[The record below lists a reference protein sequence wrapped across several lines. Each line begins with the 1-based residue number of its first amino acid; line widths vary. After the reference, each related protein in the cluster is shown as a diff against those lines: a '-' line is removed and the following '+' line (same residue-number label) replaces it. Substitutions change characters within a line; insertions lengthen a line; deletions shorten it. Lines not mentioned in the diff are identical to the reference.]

1 MGVLWTVWPLDEQ
14 MTAWLDDQGIA
25 YPTQPSRFPTGAEIR
40 AVLSSFPGNVEV
52 TENGDGGPY
61 SAYVTQGMGEAER
74 WTLLQVTEF
83 TGNSHP
89 QELWFEKGDEELIKD
104 LLQRLT
110 RACGPLALIADV
122 GDPPQIINVSI

>member
-1 MGVLWTVWPLDEQ
+1 M
-14 MTAWLDDQGIA
+14 
-25 YPTQPSRFPTGAEIR
+25 
-40 AVLSSFPGNVEV
+40 LSAFPGNVEV

-61 SAYVTQGMGEAER
+61 SAFVTQGTGDDKR

-83 TGNSHP
+83 TGNSHR
-89 QELWFEKGDEELIKD
+89 QKLWFEKGHEDLIKE

-122 GDPPQIINVSI
+122 GGPPQIIEAAT